1 MKKWL
6 TSFVLALVAAY
17 PLAGFG
23 QTSVEKD
30 PAYLPIDKVL
40 DLKTIRPEVN
50 LNLPRFLLK
59 DALSELNGSTNGS
72 PVEGLDIAE
81 LIKDVKLIRVV
92 VIELN
97 QSNRPAVDKAV
108 KALQS
113 ELEKKWTT
121 IISVPE
127 EKEHV
132 GVYAMSDAAGEST
145 TGLAV
150 LVFDEGDA
158 VIGNI
163 VGNVSIGKLL
173 KLASQSGK
181 IPKDV
186 LKKLQGIGTQTKEAS
201 GAKADE
207 SARTKADSAAPK
219 TPAEDSPAKES
230 RL

>member
-1 MKKWL
+1 M
-6 TSFVLALVAAY
+6 LALVGAF

-23 QTSVEKD
+23 QTSIEKD

-59 DALSELNGSTNGS
+59 DAISGLSGTNS
-72 PVEGLDIAE
+72 PLFDGIDIAD

-92 VIELN
+92 VIEAN
-97 QSNRPAVDKAV
+97 KTNRAALDKAM

-113 ELEKKWTT
+113 EVEHKWTAIVT
-121 IISVPE
+121 VPE

-132 GVYAMSDAAGEST
+132 GVYAMSDPAGEST

-150 LVFDEGDA
+150 LVHDGNDA
-158 VIGNI
+158 VIANI
-163 VGNVSIGKLL
+163 VGHVPLGKLI

-181 IPKDV
+181 LPNDL
-186 LKKLQGIGTQTKEAS
+186 LKKLQGLGDQTKEPKSAGGS
-201 GAKADE
+201 STNSTGAN
-207 SARTKADSAAPK
+207 PQ
-219 TPAEDSPAKES
+219 TPEKDSPAKP
-230 RL
+230 

>member
-1 MKKWL
+1 MKKWF
-6 TSFVLALVAAY
+6 TSFMLVLIAAF

-23 QTSVEKD
+23 QTSVEND

-59 DALSELNGSTNGS
+59 DALSELNGSTNG
-72 PVEGLDIAE
+72 PAVEGIDIAE
-81 LIKDVKLIRVV
+81 LLKEVKLIRVV
-92 VIELN
+92 VIAVN
-97 QSNRPAVDKAV
+97 HTNRAAVDKAV

-121 IISVPE
+121 IVSVPE

-132 GVYAMSDAAGEST
+132 GVYAMSDPAGEST

-150 LVFDEGDA
+150 LVFDGSDA

-163 VGNVSIGKLL
+163 VGRVSIGKLI
-173 KLASQSGK
+173 KIASQSGK
-181 IPKDV
+181 VPKDF
-186 LKKLQGIGTQTKEAS
+186 LKKLQGLGNQTKEPPA
-201 GAKADE
+201 AKSDDTPKTNADG
-207 SARTKADSAAPK
+207 AAPK
-219 TPAEDSPAKES
+219 TAAEESSAK
-230 RL
+230 

>member
-1 MKKWL
+1 MKKW
-6 TSFVLALVAAY
+6 TTAFILALLTAY

-23 QTSVEKD
+23 QASVEKD

-59 DALSELNGSTNGS
+59 DALSGLNGATNGS
-72 PVEGLDIAE
+72 PIEGVDIAD

-92 VIELN
+92 VIETN
-97 QSNRPAVDKAV
+97 PTNRAAVDKAM
-108 KALQS
+108 KALRS

-121 IISVPE
+121 IVSVPE

-132 GVYAMSDAAGEST
+132 GVYAMSDPAGEST

-150 LVFDEGDA
+150 LVFDGNDA

-163 VGNVSIGKLL
+163 VGRISIGKLI
-173 KLASQSGK
+173 KIASQSGK
-181 IPKDV
+181 VPKDF
-186 LKKLQGIGTQTKEAS
+186 LKKLQGLGNQTNEPPA
-201 GAKADE
+201 AKGDDSSKTNGE
-207 SARTKADSAAPK
+207 SAGPK
-219 TPAEDSPAKES
+219 G
-230 RL
+230 

>member
-6 TSFVLALVAAY
+6 PSFLLGLLTVY
-17 PLAGFG
+17 PLAAFG
-23 QTSVEKD
+23 QNSVEKD

-40 DLKTIRPEVN
+40 DLKTIQPEVN

-72 PVEGLDIAE
+72 PIEGIDIAD

-92 VIELN
+92 VIEGN
-97 QSNRPAVDKAV
+97 QTNRPALDKAV
-108 KALQS
+108 KTLRT

-121 IISVPE
+121 IVSVPE

-132 GVYAMSDAAGEST
+132 GVYAISDPAGETT

-150 LVFDEGDA
+150 LVYDHDDV

-163 VGNVSIGKLL
+163 VGHVAIGKLI
-173 KLASQSGK
+173 KIASQSNK
-181 IPKDV
+181 VPKDW
-186 LKKLQGIGTQTKEAS
+186 LKKLQGLGGQTKEPPGTDPA
-201 GAKADE
+201 G
-207 SARTKADSAAPK
+207 AAPK
-219 TPAEDSPAKES
+219 TPAEDSAAK
-230 RL
+230 

>member
-1 MKKWL
+1 M
-6 TSFVLALVAAY
+6 LALLTAY

-23 QTSVEKD
+23 EASVEND

-50 LNLPRFLLK
+50 VNLPHFLLK
-59 DALSELNGSTNGS
+59 DALAELNGSTNG
-72 PVEGLDIAE
+72 PAVEGIDIAD

-92 VIELN
+92 VIEVN

-121 IISVPE
+121 IVSVPE

-132 GVYAMSDAAGEST
+132 GVYAMSDPAGEST

-150 LVFDEGDA
+150 LVFDGNDA

-163 VGNVSIGKLL
+163 VGRVSIGKLI
-173 KLASQSGK
+173 KIASQSGK
-181 IPKDV
+181 VPKDL
-186 LKKLQGIGTQTKEAS
+186 LKKLQGIGNQTKEPP
-201 GAKADE
+201 GAKADDGPKTKTDSKAPKAPAE
-207 SARTKADSAAPK
+207 NSSAR
-219 TPAEDSPAKES
+219 
-230 RL
+230 